1 MSFTRKSARR
11 AFTLIELLVVIA
23 VIAMLA
29 GLLLPV
35 LAKARARA
43 SGINCVGN
51 LKQINVAMR
60 LWANDHDAKYPWQ
73 IDQSAGGGRPN
84 GAENAKVNFQFGFV
98 ANELSNTRLL
108 ICPSDKGRLVATNF
122 ATAST
127 TNISYS
133 LGDDADE
140 KQPKNILAADRSLSG
155 FDVTGLNDNTAC
167 YTINTANGGKKAK
180 WDKNLNHGANSGNIG
195 FCDGSVQRVSDSGLV
210 RALFTIKPEE
220 TIDGTLR
227 FYLP

>member
-1 MSFTRKSARR
+1 MSFTCISARR

-23 VIAMLA
+23 VIAILA
-29 GLLLPV
+29 ALLLPV

-43 SGINCVGN
+43 SSINCVGN

-60 LWANDHDAKYPWQ
+60 LWANDHDGKYPWQ
-73 IDQSAGGGRPN
+73 IDQSAGGARPN
-84 GAENAKVNFQFGFV
+84 GTENAKVNFQFSFV
-98 ANELSNTRLL
+98 ANE
-108 ICPSDKGRLVATNF
+108 LVATNF

-127 TNISYS
+127 INISYS
-133 LGDDADE
+133 LSDDADE
-140 KQPKNILAADRSLSG
+140 KKPKNILAADRSLSG

-167 YTINTANGGKKAK
+167 YTINSASGGKKAK
-180 WDKNLNHGANSGNIG
+180 WDKNLNHGANSGNLS

>member
-1 MSFTRKSARR
+1 MSFTCISARR

-23 VIAMLA
+23 VIAILA

-43 SGINCVGN
+43 SSINCVGN

-60 LWANDHDAKYPWQ
+60 LWANDHDGKYPWQ
-73 IDQSAGGGRPN
+73 IDQTAGGGRPN
-84 GAENAKVNFQFGFV
+84 GTENARVNFQFGFV
-98 ANELSNTRLL
+98 ANDLGNTRLL

-122 ATAST
+122 ATAGT

-133 LGDDADE
+133 LSDDADE
-140 KQPKNILAADRSLSG
+140 KKPKNILAADRSLSG

-167 YTINTANGGKKAK
+167 YTINSATDGKKAR
-180 WDKNLNHGANSGNIG
+180 WDKNVNHGANSGNLS
-195 FCDGSVQRVSDSGLV
+195 FCDGSVQRVSDSGIV
-210 RALFTIKPEE
+210 RALLTIKPEE